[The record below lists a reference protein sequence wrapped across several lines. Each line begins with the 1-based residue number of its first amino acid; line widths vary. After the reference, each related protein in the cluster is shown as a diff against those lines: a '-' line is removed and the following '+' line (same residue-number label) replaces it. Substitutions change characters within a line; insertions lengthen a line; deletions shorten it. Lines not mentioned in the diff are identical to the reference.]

1 MRPLLDWLER
11 VLNERTVQLVAARM
25 RISLLA
31 SVDPPRTLCAELEH
45 RVSFSFDEYRWDV
58 LDAIDYLVQVDWDE
72 LWLPDIVNDVALPGS
87 DKLSMLQRILV
98 EGGSAYHVSI
108 PHQRLERRV
117 DETAAKAFER
127 SATVSGDDA
136 GRHLRQAWTAT
147 FGLQPDPT
155 TAYREAVRAV
165 EAVACPLV
173 LPNDPKRTLG
183 KVIRHLKDA
192 SGKWALAIPGGGAAG
207 GVVPLV
213 EMLELLW
220 TGQVS
225 RHGGAPTSR
234 DQRQIEAE
242 AAVSLAATLVHWFA
256 TGVVRRQN

>member
-136 GRHLRQAWTAT
+136 GRHLRGCPARRWISVGPPWRILRSGTDSGGQVEQA
-147 FGLQPDPT
+147 GL
-155 TAYREAVRAV
+155 
-165 EAVACPLV
+165 L
-173 LPNDPKRTLG
+173 
-183 KVIRHLKDA
+183 
-192 SGKWALAIPGGGAAG
+192 GGGALQCQG
-207 GVVPLV
+207 
-213 EMLELLW
+213 EL
-220 TGQVS
+220 
-225 RHGGAPTSR
+225 R
-234 DQRQIEAE
+234 
-242 AAVSLAATLVHWFA
+242 
-256 TGVVRRQN
+256 